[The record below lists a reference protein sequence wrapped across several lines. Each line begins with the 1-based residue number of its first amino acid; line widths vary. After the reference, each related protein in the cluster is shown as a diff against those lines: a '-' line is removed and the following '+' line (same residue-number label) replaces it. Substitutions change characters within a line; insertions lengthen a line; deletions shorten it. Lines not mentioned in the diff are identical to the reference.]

1 MSASKTAST
10 AKTVYFCDVAF
21 YIPRKGRVVN
31 TIVFAEHYEKVVR
44 DIMEKVF
51 SYTGKKGLQQF
62 KVKAASVSADS
73 KKTELMVSHASW
85 KKPYKITVEPG
96 KSGLNALFDYC
107 LHYATCD
114 DETMHEFL
122 VGDDYIGQDAGFS
135 VHEGTV
141 ALSANAPF
149 HFVSMAYH
157 NDDTKTDG
165 IFLDVDADYVAL
177 AQRWISHLGSVGKTT
192 FTIVNPIAS
201 PIDSAPLAK
210 GDLQYAFTVESP
222 MWDAPQTIHTIAG
235 SSISGLTNRLTEVCL
250 QTVVKT
256 DGNGYKWTIENVLE
270 DECGVPQS
278 SIDYRE
284 GTYPY
289 MPKAKAKG

>member
-1 MSASKTAST
+1 MSATKTAST

-31 TIVFAEHYEKVVR
+31 TVAFGEHYEKMVQE
-44 DIMEKVF
+44 IMDNVF
-51 SYTGKKGLQQF
+51 SYTGKEGLEQF
-62 KVKAASVSADS
+62 KVKAASVSADF
-73 KKTELMVSHASW
+73 KKTVLMVSHASW

-107 LHYATCD
+107 LHNATCD

-122 VGDDYIGQDAGFS
+122 VGDDYIGQGAGFS
-135 VHEGTV
+135 VYEGTV
-141 ALSANAPF
+141 SLSANTPF
-149 HFVSMAYH
+149 HYVSMAYH
-157 NDDTKTDG
+157 INDTNTDG

-177 AQRWISHLGSVGKTT
+177 AQRWISHLGSVGNTT
-192 FTIVNPIAS
+192 FTIVNGGTTPIGS
-201 PIDSAPLAK
+201 TSLAK
-210 GDLQYAFTVESP
+210 GDLQYALTVASP
-222 MWDAPQTIHTIAG
+222 LWDAPQTIQIIAG
-235 SSISGLTNRLTEVCL
+235 SSVCGLRNHLTDVCL

-256 DGNGYKWTIENVLE
+256 DDSGYKWTIENILE

-289 MPKAKAKG
+289 RPKAKAKG